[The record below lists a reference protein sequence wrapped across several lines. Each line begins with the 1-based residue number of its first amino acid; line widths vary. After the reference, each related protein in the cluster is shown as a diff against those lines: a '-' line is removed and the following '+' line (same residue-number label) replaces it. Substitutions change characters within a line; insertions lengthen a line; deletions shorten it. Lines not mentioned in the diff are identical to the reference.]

1 LGAWGGDFVMVLSK
15 TNPSSYF
22 IEKGY
27 RVLLTYEEMIL

>member
-1 LGAWGGDFVMVLSK
+1 MVLSK

-27 RVLLTYEEMIL
+27 HVILTYEEMILW